1 MVSKIMADT
10 LLTEWAESRTLLSGM
25 SEPWRCFVIF
35 KHTRRG
41 TNAHI
46 SEYSSTDNRLKDA
59 LTSVYVCWFR
69 GSDRVRG
76 ISLITWDEEAERFGQ
91 HVKDGPP
98 ISWSSAPRT
107 MLLFLHFVPITECWC
122 GINAQIAYSHH
133 IHCRTEKN
141 QGTGSAE
148 FLKNPSKTKTPEVVS
163 TLWALVFTSTCA
175 AWTFVVLSSRCGF
188 VV

>member
-1 MVSKIMADT
+1 MADT
-10 LLTEWAESRTLLSGM
+10 LLTARAESRTLLSGM
-25 SEPWRCFVIF
+25 CEPSCCFVF
-35 KHTRRG
+35 LKHTCRG

-46 SEYSSTDNRLKDA
+46 SEYSFTDNRLKDA
-59 LTSVYVCWFR
+59 LTSVCVCWFR

-107 MLLFLHFVPITECWC
+107 MLLFLHFFPITECWC
-122 GINAQIAYSHH
+122 GINARIAYSHH

-148 FLKNPSKTKTPEVVS
+148 FLKNPSQTKTPEVVS
-163 TLWALVFTSTCA
+163 TLWALVFT
-175 AWTFVVLSSRCGF
+175 
-188 VV
+188 